1 MNKSSNKDVHV
12 TELPLLSLMNMG
24 VSSNAATHPYN
35 SFHHLHPVMHHTAS
49 CHHCCSHIGVPFCHI
64 PHHHHQP
71 VLMFMSALTH
81 IHHLMPHPQ
90 APRTTQLLP
99 SAYCWPLWHFSTRR
113 HCWAA
118 WCCHAMWAQAT
129 PMAKW
134 PGTNRASKGSWLWPW
149 HQLTHCQI
157 LSWVFSM
164 SLHSRGSTWSRDANQ
179 LELRHL
185 ADHLQGCW
193 RELQIFWLCHRAG
206 KFYIL
211 ITPFT
216 SILMYSN
223 RAKHNAVML
232 TLPSRM
238 LCGPRSA
245 LTLGSPTL
253 QKLKGRSLI
262 ATGRYV
268 RTCWRAI
275 YSSTRYKTWL
285 QVNLMLMTSF

>member
-1 MNKSSNKDVHV
+1 MQLHTLTIPFIIYIPSSRDASHCFLSPLLFSHWCSLLSYSPSPPPASSNVHER
-12 TELPLLSLMNMG
+12 THSL
-24 VSSNAATHPYN
+24 
-35 SFHHLHPVMHHTAS
+35 
-49 CHHCCSHIGVPFCHI
+49 
-64 PHHHHQP
+64 
-71 VLMFMSALTH
+71 
-81 IHHLMPHPQ
+81 HHLMPHPQ
-90 APRTTQLLP
+90 APWTTQLLP
-99 SAYCWPLWHFSTRR
+99 TAYCWPLWHFSTRR